1 MAQVKLLK
9 IAGDGVPLEFDSA
22 NDEITLLTGQFGN
35 VLVAANAVVSTDVD
49 GDLALTPDG
58 LGDLI
63 LDGLKWPQADGNPGE
78 YLKTDGAGQ
87 LSWSTVEAIAVSN
100 FYDAGEN
107 LAAVDALYISDADEV
122 SKATAAG
129 GGPESR
135 LVGFAK
141 DAALAT
147 ESVEVVS
154 DGVLDGFVG
163 LTAGARYYLDTT
175 AGAISS
181 TIPTGTG
188 NTIVQAGYAKNATN
202 LHIQIL
208 QLGRRA

>member
-1 MAQVKLLK
+1 MAQIKLLK
-9 IAGDGVPLEFDSA
+9 IASDGVPLEFDSA
-22 NDEITLLTGQFGN
+22 ADEITLLTGQFGN
-35 VLVAANAVVSTDVD
+35 VLVGANEVSSTDVD

-58 LGDLI
+58 AGNLV
-63 LDGLKWPQADGNPGE
+63 LDGVNWPQADGANGE

-122 SKATAAG
+122 SKASAVAG
-129 GGPESR
+129 GAESR

-141 DAALAT
+141 DAVLAT
-147 ESVEVVS
+147 ETAEVIS
-154 DGVLDGFVG
+154 DGVLGGFAG
-163 LTAGARYYLDTT
+163 LTAGSRYYLSTT
-175 AGAISS
+175 AGEITS
-181 TIPTGTG
+181 TIPSGTG